1 MKQTD
6 KELLQDNLKNDR
18 SQESSYQFGR
28 VVPFG
33 KYKGWRVYY
42 MILRHR
48 FYAKWLNEN
57 TNFKFNETEMWWLD
71 RINDI
76 GEEVRLNNLLV
87 ALGGAVIRYGELPD
101 NIENPHSIIE

>member
-1 MKQTD
+1 
-6 KELLQDNLKNDR
+6 
-18 SQESSYQFGR
+18 
-28 VVPFG
+28 
-33 KYKGWRVYY
+33 

-76 GEEVRLNNLLV
+76 GEEVRLNNLLA
-87 ALGGAVIRYGELPD
+87 ALGGAVIRHGELPD

>member
-18 SQESSYQFGR
+18 SQDSSYQFGR